1 MHIVQ
6 IDNWQDYF
14 RDGEQFLQTANG
26 AYNKSAKAFSPDT
39 LYNLTCMAIEKLI
52 MAFLMK
58 NGDLAENHT
67 MGDLSIALERHLGHS
82 PDIAEKLAYLDTF
95 QEICDLESYTV
106 VIPTECDI
114 IKCLSIGNE
123 IKALLQPYL
132 TIKEPVQPF
141 NMPRR
146 NQVPS

>member
-6 IDNWQDYF
+6 IDNWQDYL
-14 RDGEQFLQTANG
+14 RDGEQFLKTADG
-26 AYNKSAKAFSPDT
+26 AYRKKAKAFTPDT

-67 MGDLSIALERHLGHS
+67 MGDLLFALERHLGHI
-82 PDIAEKLAYLDTF
+82 PELAEKLRYLDTF

-106 VIPTECDI
+106 VIPTEDDI
-114 IKCLSIGNE
+114 VRFLDIGRE
-123 IKALLQPYL
+123 IKELLHPHLASQSSQ
-132 TIKEPVQPF
+132 TTH
-141 NMPRR
+141 
-146 NQVPS
+146 